1 MKNTIYKLSFLVFV
15 FIFVASCDNGF
26 DELNTDETNA
36 TSLDPAFI
44 LNRAIINSAQS
55 TLVYEIG
62 AVQWIVTPFSGVL
75 TGANYNQDNRESTDD
90 DWVNYYDVIQHTR
103 DVIHFTQD
111 VPERSNLMNMARIIQ
126 SWAFMVLT
134 DTYGAIPYNDGGNGY
149 YSQDYFPEYQSQ
161 AEIYPQLIAEMTD
174 AANSLNASGRIE
186 TADILYGGNIG
197 QWKKF
202 GYSLLLRMGMR
213 LSEVD
218 PTQAASVVQ
227 TAFNGGV
234 ITSNQ
239 DNAVIRH
246 TQDYRNPVGNT
257 LNSTE
262 GANFYLTK
270 TFVDRLKSLNDPRLA
285 AFSVRYVGAAS
296 GNDQKPQ
303 NISTAVEDQI
313 GMPMGFDNGTIET
326 RAKEDGLVSMYDYSQ
341 ADRNGVASVIAPSY
355 IVTAGQ
361 TNLLL
366 AEARFR
372 GWITQGT
379 AEQYYE
385 NGIRTS
391 LEQVASYDSK
401 NPVSEDEIDAY
412 IAAHPLNTGTELQQ
426 INTQYWISSFL
437 NGEEGWANFRRSG
450 YPDLEANPYPGRETT
465 WINRL
470 TYPNSEIQVNSANV
484 NAAIAEQGP
493 DDLETKV
500 WWDK

>member
-1 MKNTIYKLSFLVFV
+1 MKKKLYKFCFLAVLFV
-15 FIFVASCDNGF
+15 FAASCDNGF

-44 LNRAIINSAQS
+44 LNRAIVNSAQS

-90 DWVNYYDVIQHTR
+90 NWVNYYDVIQHTR
-103 DVIHFTQD
+103 DVIHITQD
-111 VPERSNLMNMARIIQ
+111 NPERSNLMNMARIIQ
-126 SWAFMVLT
+126 TWAFMVLT
-134 DTYGAIPYNDGGNGY
+134 DTYGAIPYEDGGNGY
-149 YSQDYFPEYQSQ
+149 YSQNYFPEYQSQ
-161 AEIYPQLIAEMTD
+161 EAIYPQLINEMREATNALD
-174 AANSLNASGRIE
+174 AGKRIE
-186 TADILYGGNIG
+186 TADILYGGNID

-202 GYSLLLRMGMR
+202 GFSLLLRMGMR

-218 PTQAASVVQ
+218 ATQAASVVQ

-234 ITSNQ
+234 ITSNEN
-239 DNAVIRH
+239 NAVIRH

-270 TFVDRLKSLNDPRLA
+270 TFVDRLKEMNDPRLA
-285 AFSVRYVGAAS
+285 AYSVRYVGAAS
-296 GNDQKPQ
+296 GNDQKPER
-303 NISTAVEDQI
+303 ISTAVADQI
-313 GMPMGFDNGTIET
+313 GMPMGYDNGSIVP
-326 RAKEDGLVSMYDYSQ
+326 RVAADGLVSMYDYSQ
-341 ADRNGVASVIAPSY
+341 ADRTGVASVIAPSY

-379 AEQYYE
+379 AAQYFE
-385 NGIRTS
+385 AGIRES
-391 LEQVASYDSK
+391 LEQVASYSSR
-401 NPVSEDEIDAY
+401 NPITEEQINAY
-412 IAAHPLNTGTELQQ
+412 ISAHPLSSGSELEQ

-450 YPDLEANPYPGRETT
+450 YPDLEPNPYPGRETT

-470 TYPNSEIQVNSANV
+470 TYPNSEIQVNSENV
-484 NAAIAEQGP
+484 NAAIAAQGP
-493 DDLETKV
+493 DNLETKL